1 MRVSLKGGSSPG
13 IETVEVRFICCE
25 GDQGRKGALLGKTK
39 VTGIR
44 REKRGNY
51 CNNCTKFTKE
61 GWNYRRRHIPEL
73 KRLASVDE
81 KPSNPLPIPGAV
93 STGRGVGKGRGKWES
108 TIGSEGI

>member
-61 GWNYRRRHIPEL
+61 GWNYRRRHT
-73 KRLASVDE
+73 
-81 KPSNPLPIPGAV
+81 GAKE
-93 STGRGVGKGRGKWES
+93 VGKCGREAQQPIAYSGGCQHWSRGGKRK
-108 TIGSEGI
+108 G